1 MKKNNVEKDYLK
13 TLERIKRQYQE
24 YIEVSGLYNLPT
36 ANKKEKSAD
45 FYGYST
51 TTNTLDFKK
60 GSIAVTI
67 F

>member
-36 ANKKEKSAD
+36 AQNVEETDSVD
-45 FYGYST
+45 THNYPVT
-51 TTNTLDFKK
+51 NNTLKFKK
-60 GSIAVTI
+60 NGIVE
-67 F
+67 